1 MPQEATVHVD
11 QLNKIIR
18 SKIIQQQ
25 ELLFWARVPNTHLET
40 SEQSYTCK
48 QVKRKKDCVMTYW
61 TRFMTPTGGAS
72 VLVFLPSIG
81 AVDSSTS
88 IRTADHLFAPTRFT
102 STGVQH

>member
-48 QVKRKKDCVMTYW
+48 QVKRKKRPCDDLLDKVHDTYRW
-61 TRFMTPTGGAS
+61 CIRFG
-72 VLVFLPSIG
+72 PSPFHRG
-81 AVDSSTS
+81 S
-88 IRTADHLFAPTRFT
+88 
-102 STGVQH
+102 